1 MKAPQGLLFFMKG
14 LFSKRLPYLVSGR
27 SWLLVCLQL
36 VSLLYL
42 AISAPVMAAHLSG
55 LFIELAGI
63 ILAGS
68 GLMKL
73 NWKSFS
79 VFPEPRPDG
88 QLETGGIYAFI
99 RHPMYAG
106 VFLIASTLVW
116 EYPSALRIACLILL
130 GTVFILKI
138 NIEEAYLEKKYPSF
152 QSWKKTS
159 NRLIPFVW

>member
-1 MKAPQGLLFFMKG
+1 MNGFFR
-14 LFSKRLPYLVSGR
+14 KRLPYPVSGK
-27 SWLLVCLQL
+27 SWLLVSLQF

-42 AISAPVMAAHLSG
+42 SISAPLLAEHLTGLLLELTGIMLSMA
-55 LFIELAGI
+55 
-63 ILAGS
+63 

-106 VFLIASTLVW
+106 LFIIATTLVW
-116 EYPSALRIACLILL
+116 EYPSTLRITCLLVL
-130 GTVFILKI
+130 TSVFILKI
-138 NIEEAYLEKKYPSF
+138 NQEETWLEKKYPEF

>member
-1 MKAPQGLLFFMKG
+1 MKG
-14 LFSKRLPYLVSGR
+14 LFRKRLPYPVSGR
-27 SWLLVCLQL
+27 SWLLVCLQF

-42 AISAPVMAAHLSG
+42 AISAPVLAAHLIG
-55 LFIELAGI
+55 LFLELVGI
-63 ILAGS
+63 LLASS

-106 VFLIASTLVW
+106 IFIIAAILVW
-116 EYPSALRIACLILL
+116 EYPSALRITCLVLL
-130 GTVFILKI
+130 STVFILKI
-138 NIEEAYLEKKYPSF
+138 NIEEAFLEKKFPSF

>member
-1 MKAPQGLLFFMKG
+1 MNG
-14 LFSKRLPYLVSGR
+14 LFRKRLPYPVSGR
-27 SWLLVCLQL
+27 SWLLVCLQF

-42 AISAPVMAAHLSG
+42 AISAPVLAAHLIG
-55 LFIELAGI
+55 LFMELIGI
-63 ILAGS
+63 FLASS

-106 VFLIASTLVW
+106 IFIIAAILVW
-116 EYPSALRIACLILL
+116 EYPSALRITCLLL
-130 GTVFILKI
+130 LSTVFILKI
-138 NIEEAYLEKKYPSF
+138 NIEEAFLEKMYPSF
-152 QSWKKTS
+152 PSWKKTS